1 MNDLINPLQTAAD
14 NIIGMLWNLM
24 EAGLEELKLLQTA
37 IILITTNSVVQ
48 HDSLAKVRLNRQT
61 DRQTQTD
68 RHHSHPHQL

>member
-1 MNDLINPLQTAAD
+1 MYNLINPLQTAAD

-48 HDSLAKVRLNRQT
+48 HDSLAKVSLNRQT
-61 DRQTQTD
+61 DRRTD
-68 RHHSHPHQL
+68 RPPSFSSPPTL

>member
-48 HDSLAKVRLNRQT
+48 HDSLAKVSLNRQT
-61 DRQTQTD
+61 DRQTYRWTD
-68 RHHSHPHQL
+68 RQI